1 MPISRRQVK
10 TGSTDT
16 GKGRF
21 AAGGP
26 GPEGKGDVPF
36 LPPLR
41 PGCDGGHSLDPAEQ
55 AREMQVPCDLAPSL
69 LNLLGLLLQNTRDR
83 VVDKQQTSPAH
94 NSGLGRQGQC
104 LCEPGEK
111 GTTDGSGHFTRGQGR
126 GSPGVSFIRAPIPVP
141 RAAPS
146 RPGPLPWARLPTP
159 STPSFGKT
167 ALGPQRLRPSP
178 SPRARREHLPPAHG
192 KRIFGPL
199 CGLAI
204 TR

>member
-1 MPISRRQVK
+1 MPISRRQAK

-26 GPEGKGDVPF
+26 GPEGKGGVPF
-36 LPPLR
+36 LPPPR

-55 AREMQVPCDLAPSL
+55 AREMQVPCDLAPGL

-111 GTTDGSGHFTRGQGR
+111 GTTDEPSRATSLGGKGGGALVCPLSGHQSP
-126 GSPGVSFIRAPIPVP
+126 SPGLHPHDLVP
-141 RAAPS
+141 S
-146 RPGPLPWARLPTP
+146 PGPASASQHHQHLP
-159 STPSFGKT
+159 
-167 ALGPQRLRPSP
+167 LGRQRLRPSP
-178 SPRARREHLPPAHG
+178 FPRARREHLPPARG
-192 KRIFGPL
+192 KRAAQVDCADL
-199 CGLAI
+199 W
-204 TR
+204 